1 MTDAVAYFDEGLSRR
16 DLLRRGLIGGGVVAA
31 ALATP
36 GLSGVAR
43 AAGGKSI
50 TLDVDA
56 NGFADF
62 ELTGTDPAGGDWCF
76 LCIGRNFRAG
86 DNHSHW
92 RLQLLG
98 VHPRRW
104 AGCRESRVRHRR
116 PWEDLDRRH

>member
-1 MTDAVAYFDEGLSRR
+1 MTDVAAYFDEGLSRR

-56 NGFADF
+56 NGY
-62 ELTGTDPAGGDWCF
+62 
-76 LCIGRNFRAG
+76 
-86 DNHSHW
+86 
-92 RLQLLG
+92 
-98 VHPRRW
+98 
-104 AGCRESRVRHRR
+104 
-116 PWEDLDRRH
+116 LDRRH